1 MMPICI
7 LFLFRTV
14 SEQNSDYTTYKSVG
28 FVVGWILVV
37 VEETAACVWQGFGS
51 RERLLS

>member
-1 MMPICI
+1 MMRICI

-37 VEETAACVWQGFGS
+37 VEETAGVCLAGFW
-51 RERLLS
+51 